1 MLGHPVIEH
10 RRQEHDVTPLTETRR
25 QIDHDGLQAPGEP
38 RGGGV
43 HDAERRVVVHP
54 RVL

>member
-1 MLGHPVIEH
+1 MLGDSVIEH
-10 RRQEHDVTPLTETRR
+10 GCQEHNVTPLTETRR
-25 QIDHDGLQAPGEP
+25 QIEHDGLQAPGET

-43 HDAERRVVVHP
+43 HDAKRRVVAHP